1 MNTLLKNRNFL
12 LLWAGQSVSGL
23 GTWINYIGLNAYIYH
38 IYGSGKLL
46 GIFLVIRLIP
56 SVFFGS
62 LGGVLADRFDRK
74 TIMLICDSLRAIM
87 VLAFIFSTGLTEF
100 FVIGFLLSALDKI
113 FTASFGSMVPDIV
126 KKDCLMQANSLNRM
140 SSSVITVIGPA
151 LGGMLIGFWGYKVV
165 FIVDA
170 LSFVFSVTTL
180 LCIRAEVKEAVLKKE
195 HPPLMQEFRETA
207 LFLAGSTLL
216 LTTLFLRFLDGIGSG
231 TYNAVLPVFGL
242 KAVGLKGSFYGY
254 LIAFWGAG
262 TFIGSMAV
270 TFFQKRLKIP
280 LIHLYCG
287 AMVVMA
293 FGMGFTFRFD
303 LWYCAFI
310 SIFIGGFGDGISSVI
325 FMTFLMEKPPAH
337 LRGKIFGT
345 VSALLYMM
353 VGIGTYLAG
362 LLLDKIKYVHITDV
376 GSLVI
381 VAGTLAVW
389 LFLILR
395 KEKDR
400 PS

>member
-12 LLWAGQSVSGL
+12 LLWTGQSVSGL

-38 IYGSGKLL
+38 LYGSGKLL

-74 TIMLICDSLRAIM
+74 TIMLICDSLRALM

-100 FVIGFLLSALDKI
+100 YVIGFFLSAFDKI

-126 KKDCLMQANSLNRM
+126 KRESLMQANSLNRM
-140 SSSVITVIGPA
+140 SSSVITVVGPA

-165 FIVDA
+165 FIVDS
-170 LSFVFSVTTL
+170 LSFFFSVLTL
-180 LCIRAEVKEAVLKKE
+180 LLIRSEVKKAVEKKE
-195 HPPLMQEFRETA
+195 HPPLSKEFRETA
-207 LFLAGSTLL
+207 LFLAGSTIL
-216 LTTLFLRFLDGIGSG
+216 LTTLFLRFLDGMGSG
-231 TYNAVLPVFGL
+231 TYNAVLPVFGM
-242 KAVGLKGSFYGY
+242 KDVGLKGSFYGY

-270 TFFQKRLKIP
+270 SFLQKRLKIP

-287 AMVVMA
+287 SMVVMTC
-293 FGMGFTFRFD
+293 GMGLTFRCD
-303 LWYCAFI
+303 LWYFAFI
-310 SIFIGGFGDGISSVI
+310 SIFMGGVGDGISSVI
-325 FMTFLMEKPPAH
+325 FMTFLMEKPPDH

-353 VGIGTYLAG
+353 VGIGTYVAG

-389 LFLILR
+389 LFLLLR
-395 KEKDR
+395 KEKDK
-400 PS
+400 SL

>member
-74 TIMLICDSLRAIM
+74 TIMLICDSLRAVM

-126 KKDCLMQANSLNRM
+126 KKDSLMQANSLNRM
-140 SSSVITVIGPA
+140 SSSVITVVGPA

-180 LCIRAEVKEAVLKKE
+180 LCISAGAKEAALKKE
-195 HPPLMQEFRETA
+195 HPPLTQEFRETA

>member
-126 KKDCLMQANSLNRM
+126 EKENLMQANSLNRM

-180 LCIRAEVKEAVLKKE
+180 LCISAGVKEAALKKE

-395 KEKDR
+395 KEKER
-400 PS
+400 SL

>member
-1 MNTLLKNRNFL
+1 MNILLKNRNFL
-12 LLWAGQSVSGL
+12 LLWTGQSVSGL
-23 GTWINYIGLNAYIYH
+23 GTWINFIGLNAYIYH
-38 IYGSGKLL
+38 LYGSGRLL
-46 GIFLVIRLIP
+46 GLFLVIRLIP

-62 LGGVLADRFDRK
+62 LGGVLADRFDRRK
-74 TIMLICDSLRAIM
+74 IMLICDALRAIM

-126 KKDCLMQANSLNRM
+126 KKEDLMQANSLSRM

-151 LGGMLIGFWGYKVV
+151 VGGLLIGFWGYKVV
-165 FIVDA
+165 FLVDS
-170 LSFVFSVTTL
+170 LSFVFSVLTL
-180 LCIRAEVKEAVLKKE
+180 LMIRTASKEAAQKKE
-195 HPPLMQEFRETA
+195 RQPIVQEFRESA
-207 LFLAGSTLL
+207 IFLAGSILL
-216 LTTLFLRFLDGIGSG
+216 MSTLFLRFLDGMGSG
-231 TYNAVLPVFGL
+231 TYNAVLPVYGL
-242 KAVGLKGSFYGY
+242 KAVSLKGSFYGY

-270 TFFQKRLKIP
+270 TFLQKRMKVS
-280 LIHLYCG
+280 LINLYCG

-293 FGMGFTFRFD
+293 CGMGLTFRCD
-303 LWYCAFI
+303 LWYCAFL
-310 SIFIGGFGDGISSVI
+310 SIFMGGVGDGISSVI

-337 LRGKIFGT
+337 MRGKIFGT
-345 VSALLYMM
+345 VSATLYMM
-353 VGIGTYLAG
+353 VGIGTYVAG

-389 LFLILR
+389 LFLLLR
-395 KEKDR
+395 KEKDK
-400 PS
+400 SL

>member
-1 MNTLLKNRNFL
+1 MKTLLKNRNFL
-12 LLWAGQSVSGL
+12 LLWTGQSVSGL
-23 GTWINYIGLNAYIYH
+23 GTWINFIGLNAYIYH
-38 IYGSGKLL
+38 LYGSGRLL
-46 GIFLVIRLIP
+46 GLFLVIRLIP

-62 LGGVLADRFDRK
+62 LGGVLADRFDRRK
-74 TIMLICDSLRAIM
+74 IMLICDALRALM

-100 FVIGFLLSALDKI
+100 FVLGFMLSALDKI
-113 FTASFGSMVPDIV
+113 FTASFGSMLPDIV
-126 KKDCLMQANSLNRM
+126 KKESLMQANSLSRM

-151 LGGMLIGFWGYKVV
+151 LGGLLIGFWGYKVV
-165 FIVDA
+165 FLVDS
-170 LSFVFSVTTL
+170 LSFVFSVLTML
-180 LCIRAEVKEAVLKKE
+180 MIRTVSKEAAHRKE
-195 HPPLMQEFRETA
+195 RQPIVQEFRETA

-231 TYNAVLPVFGL
+231 AYNAVLPVFGL

-270 TFFQKRLKIP
+270 SFFHKRLKIP

-287 AMVVMA
+287 AMVIMA

-353 VGIGTYLAG
+353 VGIGTYAAG
-362 LLLDKIKYVHITDV
+362 LLLDKVKYVHITDV

-395 KEKDR
+395 KEKER
-400 PS
+400 S